1 MARHS
6 TPNTLDDAI
15 YHMVHYGKQDINTLA
30 DMLGWSASSLYRAT
44 NLHDDGA
51 AFPVKRLT
59 GSMIAQADFGPLR
72 HMASRCGFVL
82 YPVPKRIGR
91 MQASEINEL
100 QLTQSEAI
108 QALIKF
114 FDEKATPDETR
125 AAIDAA
131 IGKLARGRKAVDHGI
146 KQEELNL

>member
-15 YHMVHYGKQDINTLA
+15 YRTVHYGKHDINLLA

-51 AFPVKRLT
+51 SFPVKRLT
-59 GSMIAQADFGPLR
+59 GAMMAQGDFSPL
-72 HMASRCGFVL
+72 HHIASRCGFVL
-82 YPVPKRIGR
+82 YPLPKRIGR
-91 MQASEINEL
+91 MQAKEINEL
-100 QLTQSEAI
+100 QITQSEAI
-108 QALIKF
+108 QALINF
-114 FDEKATPDETR
+114 FNEKSSPDETR

-146 KQEELNL
+146 KQEEMSL

>member
-15 YHMVHYGKQDINTLA
+15 YQMVHYGNHDINTLA

-51 AFPVKRLT
+51 AFPAKKLT
-59 GSMIAQADFGPLR
+59 GAMIAQHDFSPLR

-82 YPVPKRIGR
+82 YPVPKRVGR
-91 MQASEINEL
+91 MQADEINEL
-100 QLTQSEAI
+100 QLTQSQAI

-131 IGKLARGRKAVDHGI
+131 IGKLARGRRAVDHGI

>member
-15 YHMVHYGKQDINTLA
+15 YRMVHYGKHDINPLA
-30 DMLGWSASSLYRAT
+30 DMLGWSPSSLYRAT

-51 AFPVKRLT
+51 SFPAKRLT
-59 GSMIAQADFGPLR
+59 GAMMAQGDFSPLR
-72 HMASRCGFVL
+72 HIASRCGFVL
-82 YPVPKRIGR
+82 YPLPKRIGR
-91 MQASEINEL
+91 MQAAEINEL
-100 QLTQSEAI
+100 QITQSETI

-114 FDEKATPDETR
+114 FNEESSPDETR

-146 KQEELNL
+146 KQGELSL